1 MVPSKSNSA
10 KSMAGSF
17 YVRVLPSALP
27 MKHRL
32 PFTIRDARPDDA
44 AAIVRVMNPIIAAG
58 IYTAF
63 DTPWTTDTEAEYI
76 RAFPARGVFLVAI
89 SQADDRLV
97 GFQSMEPFATYTR
110 AFDHVGV
117 LGTYVALDCRR
128 QGIASQLFEA
138 TFVAAARKGYEKIF
152 TFVRADNPA
161 ALETYIRQGFR
172 AIGTARRHARIGG
185 RYIDEIVIEKLFP
198 GTPFASSE

>member
-1 MVPSKSNSA
+1 MT
-10 KSMAGSF
+10 
-17 YVRVLPSALP
+17 
-27 MKHRL
+27 HRL
-32 PFTIRDARPDDA
+32 PLTIREAEPHDAEA
-44 AAIVRVMNPIIAAG
+44 LVRVMNPIIAAG

-63 DTPWTTDTEAEYI
+63 DTPWTAAAEADYI
-76 RAFPARGVFLVAI
+76 SAFPARGVFLVAI
-89 SQADDRLV
+89 RQTDDRLV

-138 TFVAAARKGYEKIF
+138 TFAAAARKNYEKIF

-161 ALETYIRQGFR
+161 ALQTYLRHGFR
-172 AIGTARRHARIGG
+172 VIGTAQRHARIAG
-185 RYIDEIVIEKLFP
+185 RDIDEVIIEKLLTDGPPP
-198 GTPFASSE
+198 GPRV

>member
-1 MVPSKSNSA
+1 
-10 KSMAGSF
+10 
-17 YVRVLPSALP
+17 

-44 AAIVRVMNPIIAAG
+44 ADIVRVMNPIIAAG

-63 DTPWTTDTEAEYI
+63 DTQWTTDTEAEYI

-89 SQADDRLV
+89 KQADDRLV

-117 LGTYVALDCRR
+117 LGTSVALDCRR

-138 TFVAAARKGYEKIF
+138 TFAAAARKGYEKIF
-152 TFVRADNPA
+152 TFVRGDNSA
-161 ALETYIRQGFR
+161 ALQTYLRQGFR
-172 AIGTARRHARIGG
+172 VIGTAQRHARVAGM
-185 RYIDEIVIEKLFP
+185 YIDEIIIEKLLTEAPRLGGAFD
-198 GTPFASSE
+198 